1 MSTDATLCSLRK
13 MIHAMDHLDDDQPFR
28 WFQDS
33 YVAQDGSVHASTTY
47 LVTMGQARRE
57 LGLALKSRST

>member
-1 MSTDATLCSLRK
+1 MMETDARRCTLREMVERMSHVR
-13 MIHAMDHLDDDQPFR
+13 DDEPFR

-33 YVAQDGSVHASTTY
+33 HPRSDGGINAGETL

-57 LGLALKSRST
+57 LGLVGRAR